1 MDRLRK
7 LYENY
12 ISELL
17 SEYIKKLEILP
28 EWKLNTYLLSYSS
41 KSKIEKIELIREK
54 YLSNDFVYSILIEDL
69 NLLKNKNFELTSL
82 KILSI
87 DDRFLEAN
95 GYLEKKK
102 ERVYS
107 FISEGQKLIEEV

>member
-41 KSKIEKIELIREK
+41 KSKIEKIH
-54 YLSNDFVYSILIEDL
+54 N
-69 NLLKNKNFELTSL
+69 N
-82 KILSI
+82 
-87 DDRFLEAN
+87 
-95 GYLEKKK
+95 
-102 ERVYS
+102 RVR
-107 FISEGQKLIEEV
+107 